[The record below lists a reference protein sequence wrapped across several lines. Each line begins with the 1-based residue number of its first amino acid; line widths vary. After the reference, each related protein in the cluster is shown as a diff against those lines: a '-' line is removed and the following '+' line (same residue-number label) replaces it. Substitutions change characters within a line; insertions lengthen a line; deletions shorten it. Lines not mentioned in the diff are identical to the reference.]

1 MSIVALLRR
10 FDEPVI
16 DVTHVGDAVADVQPE
31 PPPLMLQLTRAETL
45 LDVAFR
51 ARLFRIGTGW
61 CDSPAVDERFLDTTL
76 TDAVE
81 AAIAVD

>member
-16 DVTHVGDAVADVQPE
+16 DLTHVGDAVAEVQPE
-31 PPPLMLQLTRAETL
+31 PPPMLQPTRAETL

-61 CDSPAVDERFLDTTL
+61 CDSPAVEERFLDTKL

-81 AAIAVD
+81 AAITVD